1 MRGAI
6 SAHSVFLATDCTR
19 QRRWEPASRATTA
32 DQRRTS
38 RNCCA
43 AMCTGQRI
51 QRGGTFLRIQ
61 KGELGMM
68 GSTRCPLQDPSSP
81 TPCLAGPQHRCI
93 TVSIVLNNVT
103 QVPQSSYI
111 ALPPSS
117 CIHLHQYLLVLDQSA
132 QMAKRWSH
140 TRRSLHQ
147 VNHRQNTLIDPRK
160 LRNENK
166 GFFVYRKILEKIAK
180 KLRIFPFFCFQQT
193 QNSKLVS
200 PQ

>member
-68 GSTRCPLQDPSSP
+68 GSIRCPLQDPSSP

-111 ALPPSS
+111 ALIMHSPPPVFARPRPIGPNGKALEPHETLPTSGQSS
-117 CIHLHQYLLVLDQSA
+117 SKY
-132 QMAKRWSH
+132 SH
-140 TRRSLHQ
+140 
-147 VNHRQNTLIDPRK
+147 
-160 LRNENK
+160 
-166 GFFVYRKILEKIAK
+166 
-180 KLRIFPFFCFQQT
+180 
-193 QNSKLVS
+193 
-200 PQ
+200 

>member
-6 SAHSVFLATDCTR
+6 LAHLAFLATGCT
-19 QRRWEPASRATTA
+19 QRRSLEPASQATTA
-32 DQRRTS
+32 DQRRAS

-43 AMCTGQRI
+43 AMCVGQKI

-68 GSTRCPLQDPSSP
+68 GSIRCPLQDPSSP

-93 TVSIVLNNVT
+93 IVVNNVT

-147 VNHRQNTLIDPRK
+147 VNHCQNTLIDPRK

-166 GFFVYRKILEKIAK
+166 GFFVYRKILEKNAK
-180 KLRIFPFFCFQQT
+180 KIRIFPFFCFQQT